1 MTESANEVTY
11 SIAISVMVLMICAFY
26 LGNVIHAFIT
36 AELSEAVIYG
46 IRYISAP
53 LAIFSCLMLFGLI
66 MSARIAFHEREASL
80 EKFAVNGILL
90 ARSVNYSFGE
100 KGKPVLDALQGYVDH
115 LTSDRPLA
123 IVGSPQKK
131 YSEPVWQAVNA
142 LPENSVVVTS
152 DSHIQVR
159 QNENYISNKNLAKEF
174 VSHLTEARMELAV
187 KQRSPVK
194 STTVLIV
201 TLWFAALFYSL
212 GLTSPWMNRTTL
224 VYGMIAAGCIASGVV
239 LLAEYAS
246 PVTGFVQLSS
256 QPLHALNEA
265 LAELR

>member
-26 LGNVIHAFIT
+26 LGNVIHAFIST
-36 AELSEAVIYG
+36 ELSEAVIYG

-66 MSARIAFHEREASL
+66 MSARVAFHEREASL

-90 ARSVNYSFGE
+90 ARSVSYSFGE
-100 KGKPVLDALQGYVDH
+100 KGQPVLDALQKYVDH

-142 LPENSVVVTS
+142 LPEDAILIKDGKVQVTP
-152 DSHIQVR
+152 
-159 QNENYISNKNLAKEF
+159 NENYISNKNLAKEF
-174 VSHLTEARMELAV
+174 VSRLTEARMALAV

-194 STTVLIV
+194 STSVLIV
-201 TLWFAALFYSL
+201 TLWFATLFYSL

-224 VYGMIAAGCIASGVV
+224 VYGMIAAACIASGVV

-256 QPLHALNEA
+256 QPLNALNEA